1 MAESEKIRWKT
12 LTISTNNI
20 EISTAKAVLIKM
32 PHKSAYDGFMFWHPA
47 KLVREGDY
55 LYSRKISYTDDFEF
69 RLFKKGKGRF
79 NYNQKIAEKAIS
91 ASEMRKAM
99 KMMEITMLDPYELHT
114 PELIEPVEVEVLEEL
129 KDE

>member
-1 MAESEKIRWKT
+1 MAESEKIKWKT

-20 EISTAKAVLIKM
+20 EVSTAKAALIKM
-32 PHKSAYDGFMFWHPA
+32 PHKSDYDGFVFWHPA

-69 RLFKKGKGRF
+69 RLFKKGSGRF
-79 NYNQKIAEKAIS
+79 NYNQKIAEKTIS
-91 ASEMRKAM
+91 AAEMRKAM
-99 KMMEITMLDPYELHT
+99 EVMEITIPDPYELHT

>member
-12 LTISTNNI
+12 LAISTNNI
-20 EISTAKAVLIKM
+20 EVSTAKAVLIKM

-69 RLFKKGKGRF
+69 RLFKKGNGRF
-79 NYNQKIAEKAIS
+79 NRNTKIAEKTIS
-91 ASEMRKAM
+91 AAEMRNAM
-99 KMMEITMLDPYELHT
+99 KMMELTKLDPYELHK
-114 PELIEPVEVEVLEEL
+114 PEIKEPVKTDVLEEL